1 MRSSMACVIEGQSS
15 AFDALK
21 ALGRQAGNDLLLSC
35 TLPVDRRVIEAL
47 SRAAARRVR
56 LDGQRYVCLFDE
68 GPFAEGFYESSGL
81 NRTELLNWC
90 GLEAR

>member
-35 TLPVDRRVIEAL
+35 TLPVDRRVIEVL
-47 SRAAARRVR
+47 GRAAVAGFASMGSGMSVCSTRGR
-56 LDGQRYVCLFDE
+56 LQKASTRA
-68 GPFAEGFYESSGL
+68 PA
-81 NRTELLNWC
+81 
-90 GLEAR
+90 

>member
-1 MRSSMACVIEGQSS
+1 MAGVIEDPSS

-21 ALGRQAGNDLLLSC
+21 ALGRRAGSDLLFSS
-35 TLPVDRRVIEAL
+35 TLPVDRRVIEVL
-47 SRAAARRVR
+47 TRAAAHRVR

-90 GLEAR
+90 GIEAR